1 MGQASSLAA
10 VAGDLNRKLV
20 KLGVLR
26 CLLSGLDWQI
36 QEAYLGN
43 GASKE
48 MGRAEFH
55 LDFV

>member
-10 VAGDLNRKLV
+10 VARDLNQKLV
-20 KLGVLR
+20 KLAVLR
-26 CLLSGLDWQI
+26 FLLSGLDLQI
-36 QEAYLGN
+36 EETYLRHC
-43 GASKE
+43 APKE

>member
-10 VAGDLNRKLV
+10 VAGDLNQKLV
-20 KLGVLR
+20 KLGVFR
-26 CLLSGLDWQI
+26 FLLSGLDLQI
-36 QEAYLGN
+36 KETYLRN
-43 GASKE
+43 GAPKE